1 MTVSVEIAANK
12 YHQLPTDTVP
22 WLYLKDIVILTYKDN
37 ADNETEIYI
46 QYNVEIGKY
55 QISCF
60 TQGDTDH
67 TVFTYTP

>member
-1 MTVSVEIAANK
+1 MTVSVEIAPNK
-12 YHQLPTDTVP
+12 YHPDK

-60 TQGDTDH
+60 TQGDEDH